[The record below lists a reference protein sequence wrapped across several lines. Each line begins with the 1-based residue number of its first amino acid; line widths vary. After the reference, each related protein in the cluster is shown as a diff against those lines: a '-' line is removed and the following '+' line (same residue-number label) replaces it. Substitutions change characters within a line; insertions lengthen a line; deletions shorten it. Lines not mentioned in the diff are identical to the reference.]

1 MAVNIFEELVRAALN
16 AQGYLTFEN
25 AAYRLYDNAK
35 SLAGKDNPYNPAS
48 DIDLIAFA
56 PRKNG
61 PSRTLAINC
70 KGSRE
75 GLVLPRDVERIS
87 NRCKNSVAGT
97 SPEKGF
103 RELCQ
108 DDWAKAFRF
117 CIHRWTGVKEFTHV
131 TVVRRIEGDK
141 RVWTTHPSFSKMLT
155 PHLQLWDLDDVV
167 KKLKHGESRLHMS
180 NNMLRLVDLFH
191 HAA

>member
-25 AAYRLYDNAK
+25 ATYRLYDNAR
-35 SLAGKDNPYNPAS
+35 SLAGKENPQNSAS

-56 PRKNG
+56 PRKAG
-61 PSRTLAINC
+61 ASRTLAVNC
-70 KGSRE
+70 KGGRD
-75 GLVLPRDVERIS
+75 GLVLPRDIERIS
-87 NRCKNSVAGT
+87 NRSSNSVAGG

-108 DDWAKAFRF
+108 EDWAKAFRA
-117 CIHRWTGVKEFTHV
+117 CVHRWTGEKEFTHV
-131 TVVRRIEGDK
+131 TVVRHVEG
-141 RVWTTHPSFSKMLT
+141 SKDAWAKHSPFGKILT
-155 PHLQLWDLDDVV
+155 PHLMLWDMEDVV
-167 KKLKHGESRLHMS
+167 RKLRQGENRLHMS
-180 NNMLRLVDLFH
+180 NNMIRLVDLFH